1 MITRSARPISTG
13 WKLASIFAGNVSNL
27 VREASSLLGFR
38 FRPWEAIRFSRAGA
52 ATGQILSVFGVVLSV
67 SMQIKS
73 DRDAADRR
81 EQLKRNR
88 QNIRSQFAQAASEL
102 EEAGREFTE
111 KNVTLFLDSAIEQI
125 DGNIRKIR
133 ESRLDRSDA
142 CMEMESLRDECL
154 SMIKEIHAIQ
164 DV

>member
-1 MITRSARPISTG
+1 
-13 WKLASIFAGNVSNL
+13 
-27 VREASSLLGFR
+27 
-38 FRPWEAIRFSRAGA
+38 
-52 ATGQILSVFGVVLSV
+52 
-67 SMQIKS
+67 MQIKS

-88 QNIRSQFAQAASEL
+88 QNIRKQFAQAASEL

>member
-1 MITRSARPISTG
+1 
-13 WKLASIFAGNVSNL
+13 
-27 VREASSLLGFR
+27 
-38 FRPWEAIRFSRAGA
+38 
-52 ATGQILSVFGVVLSV
+52 
-67 SMQIKS
+67 MQIKS

-111 KNVTLFLDSAIEQI
+111 KNVDSAIEQI